1 MSESTPESP
10 NPSDISRRHML
21 SRIAQTA
28 GAAAVAVVAGRW
40 IFDDVGDAGLHQ
52 PEPAKL
58 KNYFERIEL
67 PASSPRLSVAHGPT
81 EQVYE
86 MMRAAINGLD
96 KELGIK
102 RFISKGD
109 RVLIK
114 PNVGFERAPQ
124 LGATTNPEA
133 LRALI
138 RLVRDAGPSR
148 IIVADNPIEQAA
160 ACFAKTKIQEV
171 AEAEGAE
178 VMLPA
183 EVHFK
188 SVEIR
193 NRLPNPDAHEALGRW
208 PIFWK
213 PLEDADKVIGIA
225 PVKDHNLCNASMCM
239 KNWYG
244 LLGGRRNQFHQA
256 IHDIVSDLGYMM
268 SPTMVINDGTLIM
281 TKNGPTGGRLDDVR
295 EGNTIVAGIDP
306 IACDAWCCENLLER
320 DPAQLTYLDYANDKF
335 GGQDFNETKRLG
347 QRDWAD
353 YQRRGLI
360 AEVTI

>member
-1 MSESTPESP
+1 MSDQQPETQASGL
-10 NPSDISRRHML
+10 SRRHLL
-21 SRIAQTA
+21 SRVAQT
-28 GAAAVAVVAGRW
+28 GAAAAIAVVGGRW
-40 IFDDVGDAGLHQ
+40 LFDDVGDAGLHQ
-52 PEPAKL
+52 PEPLKL
-58 KNYFERIEL
+58 RNYFENIDL
-67 PASSPRLSVAHGPT
+67 PPSNPRLSIAHGET
-81 EQVYE
+81 SNVEG
-86 MMRAAINGLD
+86 MLRAAVNGLD

-124 LGATTNPEA
+124 LGATSNPEA
-133 LRALI
+133 VRALI
-138 RLVRDAGPSR
+138 RLVREAGASQVV
-148 IIVADNPIEQAA
+148 VADNPIEQAA
-160 ACFAKTKIQEV
+160 ACFAKSGIQKA
-171 AEAEGAE
+171 AEAEGAK
-178 VMLPA
+178 VLLPA

-188 SVEIR
+188 SVAIR
-193 NRLPNPDAHEALGRW
+193 DRLPNPDDHEALGSW

-295 EGNTIVAGIDP
+295 EGNTIAAGIDP

-320 DPAQLTYLDYANDKF
+320 DPAQLTYLDYASTKF
-335 GGQDFNETKRLG
+335 GGQPFEEAKRLG

-360 AEVTI
+360 TEVTV

>member
-1 MSESTPESP
+1 MSESTPPTHSSEL
-10 NPSDISRRHML
+10 SRRHLL
-21 SRIAQTA
+21 SRIAQT
-28 GAAAVAVVAGRW
+28 GAAAAIAVVGGRW
-40 IFDDVGDAGLHQ
+40 LFDDVGDAGLYH
-52 PEPAKL
+52 PEPLKL
-58 KNYFERIEL
+58 KNYFETIDL
-67 PASSPRLSVAHGPT
+67 PASNPRLSVAHGNT
-81 EQVYE
+81 ENVE
-86 MMRAAINGLD
+86 GMLRAAISGLD

-138 RLVRDAGPSR
+138 RLVREAGASQ
-148 IIVADNPIEQAA
+148 IVVADNPIEQAA
-160 ACFAKTKIQEV
+160 ACFAKSKIQDA
-171 AEAEGAE
+171 AEAEGAK
-178 VMLPA
+178 VLLPA
-183 EVHFK
+183 DVHFHPIA
-188 SVEIR
+188 IR
-193 NRLPNPDAHEALGRW
+193 DRLPNPDTHEALGTW

-213 PLEDADKVIGIA
+213 PLADADKVIGIA
-225 PVKDHNLCNASMCM
+225 PVKDHNLCNASMSM

-256 IHDIVSDLGYMM
+256 IHNIVSDLGYMM
-268 SPTMVINDGTLIM
+268 SPTLVINDGTRIM

-320 DPAQLTYLDYANDKF
+320 DPAQLTYLDYASSKF
-335 GGQDFNETKRLG
+335 GGKPFDEVRRLG

-360 AEVTI
+360 AEVTV